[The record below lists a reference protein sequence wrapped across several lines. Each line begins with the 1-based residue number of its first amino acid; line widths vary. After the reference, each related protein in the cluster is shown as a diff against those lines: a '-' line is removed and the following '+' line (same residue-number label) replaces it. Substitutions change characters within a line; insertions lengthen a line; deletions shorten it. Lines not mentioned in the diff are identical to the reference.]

1 MSYFHH
7 LSLVPEDHLWLVCV
21 AATQEVP
28 WGTFPMP
35 KMLLSKQNYC
45 GDHHYQAKAVLT
57 FDGFLNSGYTFE
69 SSNNCLNTTIWKTP
83 SKEKHLWKDLDY
95 VTENTRLEKI
105 GRLSGQGLELGQIR
119 QSPWKNLTEKPLLT
133 SGPKMHLIA
142 YAWNEHK
149 CPNLHSFRL
158 HFYGFDGLRC
168 WSTLGFLL

>member
-1 MSYFHH
+1 MIPRWVFFCCFERNINEYSKHYHHVYNVVRHLWSGSYLHTSSSLFFSACNSTQNSTSERVLPKKNSMSYFHH
-7 LSLVPEDHLWLVCV
+7 LSPVDHLWLVCV

-83 SKEKHLWKDLDY
+83 SKEKH
-95 VTENTRLEKI
+95 
-105 GRLSGQGLELGQIR
+105 
-119 QSPWKNLTEKPLLT
+119 P
-133 SGPKMHLIA
+133 
-142 YAWNEHK
+142 
-149 CPNLHSFRL
+149 
-158 HFYGFDGLRC
+158 
-168 WSTLGFLL
+168 